1 MEEDAVMSFDVSR
14 ATFRAFTFEDSQE
27 VVIREMQYH
36 MLGYGHTVW
45 EAGMPLARALI
56 ER

>member
-1 MEEDAVMSFDVSR
+1 MEDDAVMSFDVSR